1 VNSASSSNAAEHGLP
16 QNRRTLSSGFS
27 QYQHEPFGGKVKRD
41 GSAPPATLTSGGSD
55 ATLLS
60 GKLSCIVS
68 KIHPLPGSTTSV
80 KARLLQWNDAGMRK
94 LKRRNNT
101 SCAATTVEADSVC
114 AQPDAAAMLSLITVS

>member
-1 VNSASSSNAAEHGLP
+1 M
-16 QNRRTLSSGFS
+16 
-27 QYQHEPFGGKVKRD
+27 
-41 GSAPPATLTSGGSD
+41 
-55 ATLLS
+55 LLS